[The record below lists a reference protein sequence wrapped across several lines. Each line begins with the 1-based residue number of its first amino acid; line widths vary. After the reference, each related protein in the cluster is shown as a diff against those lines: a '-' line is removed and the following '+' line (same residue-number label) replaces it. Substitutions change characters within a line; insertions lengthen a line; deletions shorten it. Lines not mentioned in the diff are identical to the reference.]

1 MASKEEKMIKNFNDW
16 MLKTYVGK
24 RENFRQSIDQVLG
37 NERGA
42 GAVEY
47 GLIIAVVVAM
57 VVAAATVMSDPLKKF
72 FEAAVKQIMSF
83 MGSKKY

>member
-1 MASKEEKMIKNFNDW
+1 MLKNLNEWMI
-16 MLKTYVGK
+16 KTYVCK
-24 RENFRQSIDQVLG
+24 REDFKREIGCVLG

-57 VVAAATVMSDPLKKF
+57 VVAAALVMSDPLKKF
-72 FEAAVKQIMSF
+72 FEAAVTQIMSF
-83 MGSKKY
+83 MGSKKF